1 MYNRQLIPMIYQ
13 HKGKILAFTIL
24 FVLVQISKS
33 IAQKNY
39 TKAGYVRFYSA
50 TPIENIEAINKSV
63 VAVLDAQT
71 GNIQVSV
78 LMKGFEFE
86 KALMQEHFNENY
98 VESNKFPKAVF
109 TGTITD
115 FSKVIYAKDGMYS
128 VKVKGK
134 LSIHG
139 VEHDIETS
147 GLITIAKGIPQVI
160 TEFSVNLADYKIS
173 IPSIVAEKIAKQV
186 KITMKGT
193 LDNVLK

>member
-1 MYNRQLIPMIYQ
+1 MIYQ

-39 TKAGYVRFYSA
+39 TKAGYVRFYST

-98 VESNKFPKAVF
+98 VESNKFPTVF

-115 FSKVIYAKDGMYS
+115 FSKVAYAKDGMYS
-128 VKVKGK
+128 VKVKGNCPFM
-134 LSIHG
+134 
-139 VEHDIETS
+139 V
-147 GLITIAKGIPQVI
+147 
-160 TEFSVNLADYKIS
+160 
-173 IPSIVAEKIAKQV
+173 
-186 KITMKGT
+186 
-193 LDNVLK
+193 